1 MLIKI
6 HTQSTQSQI
15 FGDYLKKRMMIIQ
28 NLKIMVD
35 GTKQYMMKNDKNHA

>member
-15 FGDYLKKRMMIIQ
+15 FGD
-28 NLKIMVD
+28 NLKEED
-35 GTKQYMMKNDKNHA
+35 DDHSEF

>member
-15 FGDYLKKRMMIIQ
+15 FEDDLKEVDDDHSEPQ
-28 NLKIMVD
+28 NYGRWHQTIYD
-35 GTKQYMMKNDKNHA
+35 EE

>member
-15 FGDYLKKRMMIIQ
+15 FGDYLKEE
-28 NLKIMVD
+28 D
-35 GTKQYMMKNDKNHA
+35 DDHSEP